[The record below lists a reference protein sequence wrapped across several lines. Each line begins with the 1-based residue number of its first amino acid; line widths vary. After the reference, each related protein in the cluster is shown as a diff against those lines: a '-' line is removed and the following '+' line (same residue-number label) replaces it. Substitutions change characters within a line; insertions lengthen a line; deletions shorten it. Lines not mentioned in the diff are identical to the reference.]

1 MFIFMNTVH
10 ERLRH
15 LRENVKG
22 LPLREF
28 RARINAELADEEQL
42 SLGTISNYERP
53 ADGARRAAPR
63 ADFIAALKRAFP
75 EIRLEWLILGE
86 GQPTKVAENLASPEG
101 IEARARG
108 TDGSTRRGSRFAT
121 EVLERYPGLELLSP
135 EASALFMAGLTRIA
149 MGEPN
154 MAIDEEQLLELAG
167 DLRWLVL
174 CPLGIWGFQ
183 HAPPYRAFA
192 DYAVSMLHALMQ
204 LMPDSGEGDRASEYQ
219 YSRGPTLRR
228 LQQVGF

>member
-63 ADFIAALKRAFP
+63 A
-75 EIRLEWLILGE
+75 
-86 GQPTKVAENLASPEG
+86 
-101 IEARARG
+101 RARQEPCLPWLHNAR
-108 TDGSTRRGSRFAT
+108 DQERRKK
-121 EVLERYPGLELLSP
+121 
-135 EASALFMAGLTRIA
+135 
-149 MGEPN
+149 
-154 MAIDEEQLLELAG
+154 
-167 DLRWLVL
+167 
-174 CPLGIWGFQ
+174 
-183 HAPPYRAFA
+183 
-192 DYAVSMLHALMQ
+192 
-204 LMPDSGEGDRASEYQ
+204 
-219 YSRGPTLRR
+219 
-228 LQQVGF
+228 